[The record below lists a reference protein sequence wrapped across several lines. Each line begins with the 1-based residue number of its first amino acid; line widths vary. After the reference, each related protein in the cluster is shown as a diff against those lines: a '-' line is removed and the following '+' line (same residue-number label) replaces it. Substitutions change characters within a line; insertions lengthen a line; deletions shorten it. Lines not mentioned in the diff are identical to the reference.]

1 MIYQGAKPVYQQLG
15 KIKLIMYQ
23 KNVASVDNDT
33 QMIKQSIHKI
43 TMLHIY
49 DAMLKTNHN
58 N

>member
-33 QMIKQSIHKI
+33 QI
-43 TMLHIY
+43 
-49 DAMLKTNHN
+49 DDKTEYTQNHN
-58 N
+58 VTYI